1 MPKARPR
8 TGEKR
13 KTRQPLH
20 MDRLPPEVLD
30 VILALRNGR
39 GKTWDEISALT
50 AEPVGKGELGFID
63 WPKLDAAV
71 RMLFP
76 KRRIP
81 RTTLHRWYD
90 LRVRQ
95 VHDEVMVKSEQ
106 ARTIAES
113 FAKSNLV
120 NADEAVINA
129 ARDTLMGVLSEDGT
143 AEGRME
149 ATKGLIKLG
158 ELMQS
163 AKTNAIRDRK
173 VSTEERK
180 IKLLEERE
188 AIARIKLEAEA
199 KNIERKR
206 RTGSLKRED
215 VERLVETVFGLP
227 AKAA

>member
-1 MPKARPR
+1 
-8 TGEKR
+8 
-13 KTRQPLH
+13 
-20 MDRLPPEVLD
+20 
-30 VILALRNGR
+30 
-39 GKTWDEISALT
+39 
-50 AEPVGKGELGFID
+50 
-63 WPKLDAAV
+63 
-71 RMLFP
+71 
-76 KRRIP
+76 
-81 RTTLHRWYD
+81 
-90 LRVRQ
+90 
-95 VHDEVMVKSEQ
+95 
-106 ARTIAES
+106 
-113 FAKSNLV
+113 
-120 NADEAVINA
+120 VINA

-188 AIARIKLEAEA
+188 AIARGKLEAEA

-215 VERLVETVFGLP
+215 VERLVETVFGISPKL
-227 AKAA
+227 KAA